1 MSDSQLDAL
10 RRKKLLELQ
19 RKLVVRANK
28 TETVDANAT
37 LNRVFRG
44 RAWEVFNAAS
54 QQFPQAMSRI
64 KDLLVELVSSGKLKE
79 VTGEQLYLF
88 LTKLGLKVRL
98 DTKIEFAS
106 HGELKPIAEKLKSE
120 LKET

>member
-1 MSDSQLDAL
+1 MSDSQLDAI
-10 RRKKLLELQ
+10 RRKKLLALQ
-19 RKLVVRANK
+19 RKLAQKENK
-28 TETVDANAT
+28 TEPVNANEA
-37 LNRVFRG
+37 LDRIFRG

-54 QQFPQAMSRI
+54 YQFPQAMSRI
-64 KDLLVELVSSGKLKE
+64 KDLLAELASSGKIKE

-88 LTKLGLKVRL
+88 LANLGLKVRL

-120 LKET
+120 LKKT

>member
-1 MSDSQLDAL
+1 MSDNQLDAI
-10 RRKKLLELQ
+10 RRKKLLALQ
-19 RKLVVRANK
+19 RKLAPKQNK
-28 TETVDANAT
+28 TEKVNANEY

-54 QQFPQAMSRI
+54 SQFPQAMSRI
-64 KDLLVELVSSGKLKE
+64 KDLLAELASSGKLKE
-79 VTGEQLYLF
+79 VSGEQLYLF
-88 LTKLGLKVRL
+88 LANLGLKVRL

-120 LKET
+120 LKKT

>member
-1 MSDSQLDAL
+1 MSDSQLDAI
-10 RRKKLLELQ
+10 RRKKLLALQ
-19 RKLVVRANK
+19 RKLAQKENK
-28 TETVDANAT
+28 TEPVNANEA
-37 LNRVFRG
+37 LDKVFRG

-54 QQFPQAMSRI
+54 YQFPQAMSRI
-64 KDLLVELVSSGKLKE
+64 KDLLAELASSGKIKE

-88 LTKLGLKVRL
+88 LANLGLKVRL

-120 LKET
+120 LKKT

>member
-1 MSDSQLDAL
+1 MSDSQLDAI
-10 RRKKLLELQ
+10 RRKKLLALQ
-19 RKLVVRANK
+19 RKLAQKENK
-28 TETVDANAT
+28 TEPVNANEA
-37 LNRVFRG
+37 LDRVFRG

-54 QQFPQAMSRI
+54 YQFPQAVSRI
-64 KDLLVELVSSGKLKE
+64 KDLLAELASSGKIKE

-88 LTKLGLKVRL
+88 LANLGLKVRL

-120 LKET
+120 LKKT

>member
-19 RKLVVRANK
+19 RKLAVRENK
-28 TETVDANAT
+28 TETVDSNEA
-37 LNRVFRG
+37 LNKVFRG
-44 RAWEVFNAAS
+44 RAREVFNAAS
-54 QQFPQAMSRI
+54 YQFPQAMSRI
-64 KDLLVELVSSGKLKE
+64 ENLLVELVSSGKLKE

-120 LKET
+120 LKKT

>member
-19 RKLVVRANK
+19 RKLAVKENK
-28 TETVDANAT
+28 TETVDANAA

-54 QQFPQAMSRI
+54 YQFPQAMSRI
-64 KDLLVELVSSGKLKE
+64 KDLLVELSSSGKLKE

-88 LTKLGLKVRL
+88 LTNLGLKVRL

-120 LKET
+120 LKKT

>member
-1 MSDSQLDAL
+1 MSDSQLDAI
-10 RRKKLLELQ
+10 RRKKLLALQ
-19 RKLVVRANK
+19 RKLAQKENK
-28 TETVDANAT
+28 TETVNANEA
-37 LNRVFRG
+37 LDRVFRG

-54 QQFPQAMSRI
+54 YQFPQAMSRI
-64 KDLLVELVSSGKLKE
+64 KDLLAELASSGKIKE

-88 LTKLGLKVRL
+88 LANLGLKVRL

-120 LKET
+120 LKKT

>member
-19 RKLVVRANK
+19 RKLAVRENK
-28 TETVDANAT
+28 TETVDANGA

-54 QQFPQAMSRI
+54 YQFPQAMSRI
-64 KDLLVELVSSGKLKE
+64 KNLLVELASSGKLRE

-88 LTKLGLKVRL
+88 LTNLGLKVRL
-98 DTKIEFAS
+98 ATKIEFAS
-106 HGELKPIAEKLKSE
+106 HGELKPIAEKLKSD
-120 LKET
+120 LKKT

>member
-19 RKLVVRANK
+19 RKLAVREDK
-28 TETVDANAT
+28 TETVDANAA
-37 LNRVFRG
+37 LDRVFRG
-44 RAWEVFNAAS
+44 RAWEVFNTAS
-54 QQFPQAMSRI
+54 YQFPQAMSRI
-64 KDLLVELVSSGKLKE
+64 KDLLAGLASSGKLKE

-88 LTKLGLKVRL
+88 LTNLGLRVRL
-98 DTKIEFAS
+98 HTKIEFAS

-120 LKET
+120 LKKT

>member
-19 RKLVVRANK
+19 RKLTVRANK
-28 TETVDANAT
+28 TETVDANAA

-44 RAWEVFNAAS
+44 RAWEVFNTAS
-54 QQFPQAMSRI
+54 YQFPQAMNRI

-88 LTKLGLKVRL
+88 LTNLGLKVRL

-106 HGELKPIAEKLKSE
+106 HGELKSIAEKLKSQ
-120 LKET
+120 LKKT

>member
-1 MSDSQLDAL
+1 MSDSQLDAI
-10 RRKKLLELQ
+10 RRKKLLALQ
-19 RKLVVRANK
+19 RKLAQKENK
-28 TETVDANAT
+28 TEPVNANEA
-37 LNRVFRG
+37 LDRVFRG

-54 QQFPQAMSRI
+54 YQFPQAVSRI
-64 KDLLVELVSSGKLKE
+64 KDLLVELASSGKIKE

-88 LTKLGLKVRL
+88 LANLGLKVRL

-120 LKET
+120 LKKT

>member
-1 MSDSQLDAL
+1 MSESQLEAL

-19 RKLVVRANK
+19 RRLAARGNK
-28 TETVDANAT
+28 TETVDANAI
-37 LNRVFRG
+37 LDKVFRG
-44 RAWEVFNAAS
+44 RAWEVFNTAS
-54 QQFPQAMSRI
+54 FQFPQAMSRI
-64 KDLLVELVSSGKLKE
+64 RELLVRLASSGRLKE

-88 LTKLGLKVRL
+88 LTNLGLRVRL

-120 LKET
+120 LRKT

>member
-1 MSDSQLDAL
+1 MSDSQLDAI
-10 RRKKLLELQ
+10 RRKKLLALQ
-19 RKLVVRANK
+19 RKLAQKENK
-28 TETVDANAT
+28 TEPVNANEA
-37 LNRVFRG
+37 LDKVFRG

-54 QQFPQAMSRI
+54 YQFPQAVSRI
-64 KDLLVELVSSGKLKE
+64 KDLLAELASSGKIKE

-88 LTKLGLKVRL
+88 LANLGLKVRL

-120 LKET
+120 LKKT

>member
-19 RKLVVRANK
+19 RKLAVREKK
-28 TETVDANAT
+28 TETVDANAALT
-37 LNRVFRG
+37 RVFRG

-54 QQFPQAMSRI
+54 YEFPQAMSRI

-120 LKET
+120 LKKT

>member
-1 MSDSQLDAL
+1 MSDSQLDAI
-10 RRKKLLELQ
+10 RRKKLLALQ
-19 RKLVVRANK
+19 RKLAQKENK
-28 TETVDANAT
+28 TEPVNANEA
-37 LNRVFRG
+37 LDRVFRG

-54 QQFPQAMSRI
+54 YQFPQAMSRI
-64 KDLLVELVSSGKLKE
+64 KDLLAELASSGKIKE

-88 LTKLGLKVRL
+88 LANLGLKVRL

-120 LKET
+120 LKKT